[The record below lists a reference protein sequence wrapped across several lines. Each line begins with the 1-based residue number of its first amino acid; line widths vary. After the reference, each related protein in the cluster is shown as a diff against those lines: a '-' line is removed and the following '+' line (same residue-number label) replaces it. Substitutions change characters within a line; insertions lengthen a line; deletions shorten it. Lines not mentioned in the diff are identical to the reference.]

1 MVSKYTFAE
10 AADRQV
16 SSLRMGERQAR
27 EMIFGKSIAFD
38 EEDIGKVAMA
48 VSVSAF
54 ASTDSDFVDRLRS
67 GDAEAFDILI
77 TRYSGD
83 IFSVLY
89 RMTEDAEEARDL
101 TQETFLS
108 ALKAIKSFR
117 GEAELKTWLFRIA
130 LNQSRNRFRW
140 WNRRSRDKTVS
151 LDATIGGSEMQI
163 QDTLASDSPGPEET
177 AIRNE
182 RETALRNALSELPE
196 IFRSVV
202 VMCDIEGLTYE
213 EIALALELNL
223 GTVKSR
229 IARGR
234 CELRQKLKGI

>member
-1 MVSKYTFAE
+1 MFFS
-10 AADRQV
+10 
-16 SSLRMGERQAR
+16 
-27 EMIFGKSIAFD
+27 KSIAFD
-38 EEDIGKVAMA
+38 EDGLSNVAA
-48 VSVSAF
+48 AARLDTASAGSAF
-54 ASTDSDFVDRLRS
+54 IDKLKA
-67 GDAEAFDILI
+67 GDAQAFDTLVR
-77 TRYSGD
+77 RYSGD
-83 IFSVLY
+83 IYALLY
-89 RMTEDAEEARDL
+89 RLTDDAEEAGDL

-108 ALKAIKSFR
+108 ALKAIKGFR
-117 GEAELKTWLFRIA
+117 GDAELKTWLFRIA

-140 WNRRSRDKTVS
+140 WNRRSRDKMVS
-151 LDATIGGSEMQI
+151 LDATIGGSKMQV